1 MSKELAY
8 PLHSTRLDNGL
19 LVIVNPDH
27 SAPIV
32 AVNLWYHVGS
42 KDEQPGRTGLA
53 HLFEHLMF
61 QGSANVNSGDHLN
74 LIQAHGG
81 SVNATTWFDRTN
93 YFETVPVGALDL
105 ALWLEA
111 DRLGTLPTALTRQNL
126 DNQRDVVKEEKRQR
140 YDNQPYGDVLEHLT
154 SLTFPA
160 NHPYGHTTIG
170 SMEDLDA
177 ATLDD
182 ALEFFRTWYVPGNAV
197 LTLVGDVTP
206 EQGFAAADKYLG
218 QIPAEKPPIRHETAP
233 LPPMSGV
240 PRHSTLAEV
249 PSSAVYF
256 TWRLPARETPQMDAL
271 ELALDILGGSDASRL
286 HRALVR
292 DLPLASGAG
301 SSAIGLADGTSF
313 GFAYARALNDTP
325 LAQLEQAM
333 VDEITRLAEEG
344 PTPAEVARASVQYER
359 AWLEQCAEFSSRADT
374 IGALATFHGDP
385 GMINTRLARIQ
396 AITADDIKQATR
408 KYLTPG
414 HRAVLE
420 YHRKEDD
427 Q

>member
-42 KDEQPGRTGLA
+42 KDERPGSTGLA

-61 QGSANVNSGDHLN
+61 QGSANVASGDHLS

-81 SVNATTWFDRTN
+81 TVNATTWFDRTN

-111 DRLGTLPTALTRQNL
+111 DRLGTLPTALTRENL

-160 NHPYGHTTIG
+160 DHPYGHTTIG

-206 EQGFAAADKYLG
+206 HQGFAVADRYLG
-218 QIPAEKPPIRHETAP
+218 QIPAGEPPARPAIVP
-233 LPPMSGV
+233 LPPMTGV

-292 DLPLASGAG
+292 DSSLSSGAG
-301 SSAIGLADGTSF
+301 ASAIGLAGGTSF

-325 LAQLEQAM
+325 LSELEQAM
-333 VDEITRLAEEG
+333 VDQITRLAEEG
-344 PTPAEVARASVQYER
+344 PTPTEVARASVQYER
-359 AWLEQCAEFSSRADT
+359 AWLEQCSEFASRADT

-385 GMINTRLARIQ
+385 GMINTRLSKIQ
-396 AITADDIKQATR
+396 AITADDIKLAIR
-408 KYLTPG
+408 EYLAPE

-420 YHRKEDD
+420 YHRKEND

>member
-1 MSKELAY
+1 MSKDLGY
-8 PLHSTRLDNGL
+8 PLHTRRLDNGL
-19 LVIVNPDH
+19 LVIVNPDP

-42 KDEQPGRTGLA
+42 KDERPGLTGLA

-61 QGSANVNSGDHLN
+61 QGSANVESGDHLN

-111 DRLGTLPTALTRQNL
+111 DRLGTLPTALTQENL

-160 NHPYGHTTIG
+160 DHPYGHTTIG

-177 ATLDD
+177 ATLED
-182 ALEFFRTWYVPGNAV
+182 ALEFFNTWYVPGNAV
-197 LTLVGDVTP
+197 LTLVGDIEP
-206 EQGFAAADKYLG
+206 ELGFTKADRFLGSVPAGSPPVRRAA
-218 QIPAEKPPIRHETAP
+218 QP
-233 LPPMSGV
+233 LPRLSGV
-240 PRHSTLAEV
+240 PRVVTDARV
-249 PSSAVYF
+249 PSGAVYF
-256 TWRLPARETPQMDAL
+256 AWRLPARETPQMDAL
-271 ELALDILGGSDASRL
+271 ELALDILGGSDASRM

-292 DLPLASGAG
+292 DSSVSSGAG
-301 SSAIGLADGTSF
+301 ASAIGLAEGNSF
-313 GFAYARALNDTP
+313 GFAYARALDGTS
-325 LAQLEQAM
+325 LSQLESAM
-333 VDEITRLAEEG
+333 VDQVSRLATDG
-344 PTPAEVARASVQYER
+344 PTEAEVARSQIQFER
-359 AWLEQCAEFSSRADT
+359 AWLEQCADFASRADT
-374 IGALATFHGDP
+374 IGAFATFHGDP
-385 GMINTRLARIQ
+385 EMINTRLSSMQ
-396 AITADDIKQATR
+396 QITASDVREAAREFLD
-408 KYLTPG
+408 PD

-420 YHRKEDD
+420 YHRRQDE